1 MCLEVNLEVSLEVS
15 LLLRPKDWYCLVF
28 KVCFLVQFFASYL
41 FTATKRECIRS
52 LFLVFRTYSRH
63 RLNGF
68 ALLPFLFI
76 SFPCLSFLFTAREGK
91 YIRSLFLFAL
101 FLVLIP
107 ITKLMDVC
115 FNLLFWY
122 YFSVILFFLQ
132 QERGN
137 ISDLFAF
144 FFFFCFVSRTYSH
157 HKMNGYMLLSFILIF
172 LCNSFLFTARD
183 RRYIR
188 SLFCFDFRTYS
199 HHRINGYALLFFFF
213 SFLLCLCTY
222 YRQKMKL
229 YIFFTVTKWN
239 NIRFSFFIL

>member
-1 MCLEVNLEVSLEVS
+1 MFFSPI
-15 LLLRPKDWYCLVF
+15 LRIISFYSNKARVYQIF
-28 KVCFLVQFFASYL
+28 ISRFSYL
-41 FTATKRECIRS
+41 FPSQIEWIRASTFSFYIFSLPFFSFYSKRGEIYQISFFICFVSCTYSHHKINGCVLQS
-52 LFLVFRTYSRH
+52 FILILFLC
-63 RLNGF
+63 N
-68 ALLPFLFI
+68 
-76 SFPCLSFLFTAREGK
+76 SFLFTARERK
-91 YIRSLFLFAL
+91 YIRSF
-101 FLVLIP
+101 
-107 ITKLMDVC
+107 C
-115 FNLLFWY
+115 F
-122 YFSVILFFLQ
+122 
-132 QERGN
+132 
-137 ISDLFAF
+137 F

-199 HHRINGYALLFFFF
+199 HHRINGYALLFFF